1 MRVEDALLEQ
11 KRAVDQELHRLLSGR
26 ESLLFQAMRHA
37 VHSGGKRYRPLLLL
51 SAGESLAAERDILLP
66 FACAVELIHCYSL
79 VHDDLPA
86 MDNDE
91 FRRGQPACHK
101 AYGEDV
107 ALLAGDALLT
117 LAFEVMASAPLPGTL
132 VEHRAEVMAEVSRW
146 AGAQGMIEGQVLDIK
161 LKPEQ
166 TAEDKLLDIIFK
178 KTGGL
183 IIASVKAGAML
194 GLASDSQVQALEG
207 FGRNVGLAFQVRDD
221 LLDYGPGA
229 GRRPDSRPT
238 LVSLLGRQE
247 AQRRLG
253 EFVRQALEALDRAR
267 LRTAALE
274 HLARLLLDQAQG

>member
-1 MRVEDALLEQ
+1 MRAEDTLREQ
-11 KRAVDQELHRLLSGR
+11 KQAVDEELRRLLSGQ

-37 VHSGGKRYRPLLLL
+37 VHSGGKRFRPLLLF
-51 SAGESLAAERDILLP
+51 SAGESLGAERGVLLP

-86 MDNDE
+86 LDNDE
-91 FRRGQPACHK
+91 FRRGQPACHR
-101 AYGEDV
+101 AHGEDV

-117 LAFEVMASAPLPGTL
+117 LAFEVMASAALPAAL
-132 VEHRAEVMAEVSRW
+132 VERRAEVMAEVSRW
-146 AGAQGMIEGQVLDIK
+146 AGARGMIEGQVLDIK
-161 LKPEQ
+161 LKPDEA
-166 TAEDKLLDIIFK
+166 AENKLLDIILK

-194 GLASDSQVQALEG
+194 GRGSASQVQALES

-221 LLDYGPGA
+221 LLDSGPQA
-229 GRRPDSRPT
+229 GRKPDSRPT

-253 EFVRQALEALDRAR
+253 EFVGQALDALDGAG
-267 LRTAALE
+267 LRTPPLE
-274 HLARLLLDQAQG
+274 HLARLLLVQAQG

>member
-1 MRVEDALLEQ
+1 MRAEDALREQ
-11 KRAVDQELHRLLSGR
+11 KQAVDEELHRLLSGR

-51 SAGESLAAERDILLP
+51 SAGESLGAERGVLLP

-91 FRRGQPACHK
+91 FRRGQPTCHK
-101 AYGEDV
+101 AHGEDV

-117 LAFEVMASAPLPGTL
+117 LAFEVMASAPLPAVL
-132 VEHRAEVMAEVSRW
+132 AERRAEVMAEIGRW
-146 AGAQGMIEGQVLDIK
+146 AGAEGMIEGQVLDIK
-161 LKPEQ
+161 LTPEQ
-166 TAEDKLLDIIFK
+166 AAEEKLLDIILK

-194 GLASDSQVQALEG
+194 GRASASQVQALED

-221 LLDYGPGA
+221 LLDSRPQA
-229 GRRPDSRPT
+229 GRKPDSRPS
-238 LVSLLGRQE
+238 LASLLGRRE
-247 AQRRLG
+247 SQRRLDDY
-253 EFVRQALEALDRAR
+253 VRQALEALDGAG
-267 LRTAALE
+267 LRTAPLE